1 MVVQHWLELVGG
13 WHYPDHSLAKAALTI
28 QEHVAALTAAFR
40 HGDAGRIAAVLED
53 IADDLAGACR
63 LTQRRRR
70 PPTSHRLLAPGDLD
84 ALDAAVA
91 GAPELA
97 WAA

>member
-1 MVVQHWLELVGG
+1 M
-13 WHYPDHSLAKAALTI
+13 
-28 QEHVAALTAAFR
+28 
-40 HGDAGRIAAVLED
+40 AAVLED
-53 IADDLAGACR
+53 IAYDLAGACR

-70 PPTSHRLLAPGDLD
+70 PPTYHRLLAPGDLD
-84 ALDAAVA
+84 DLAEALA